1 MRRLSPAAFR
11 ARRRRAAF
19 GARLNVEER
28 SDNVVLDV
36 VGLFLGGLLMKVS
49 KHILCLL
56 VMLLVGV
63 LNVHAQETGQ
73 SPPPPK
79 YRLELVYIFE
89 ATPTEYIFLVGNIG
103 FKSVASLKK
112 FLSDLPP
119 GSILEWSP
127 GCLRQG
133 GEPLL
138 SSAQDMEDFK
148 AFCAEKEISFIL
160 VPAG

>member
-1 MRRLSPAAFR
+1 
-11 ARRRRAAF
+11 
-19 GARLNVEER
+19 
-28 SDNVVLDV
+28 
-36 VGLFLGGLLMKVS
+36 
-49 KHILCLL
+49 
-56 VMLLVGV
+56 MLLVGV
-63 LNVHAQETGQ
+63 LNAHAQESEQ

-79 YRLELVYIFE
+79 YKMELVYIFE
-89 ATPTEYIFLVGNIG
+89 AEPTEYLFLVGNVG

-127 GCLRQG
+127 GCLRYG

-138 SSAQDMEDFK
+138 SSAEDMEDFK
-148 AFCAEKEISFIL
+148 AFCVENKITLIL